1 VFFLYSEENSKTEL
15 INQDNTNIEQQYKS
29 ELFKNLVNLTPR
41 NIAVMELITSEQR
54 FVHDMKNILKV
65 RSHFMFTLLLSLLKK
80 IHKYLLIKHFQQKL
94 SKLALEFRTN

>member
-1 VFFLYSEENSKTEL
+1 MFFLYSEENSKTEL